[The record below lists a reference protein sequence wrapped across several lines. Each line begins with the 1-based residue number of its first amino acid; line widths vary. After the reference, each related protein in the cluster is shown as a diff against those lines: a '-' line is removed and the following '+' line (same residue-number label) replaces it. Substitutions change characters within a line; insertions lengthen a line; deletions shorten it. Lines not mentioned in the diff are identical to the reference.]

1 MDKSVF
7 TLRPE
12 NESCDCIICHK
23 KDVPMSDE
31 HIIPKALG
39 GYMHTWKVCKTCNSV
54 LGEKIDT
61 KLTDHEMMK
70 WERYEHQLKGESGK
84 DIPCPIEGTHFAD
97 DGKKY
102 RIVKEADGF
111 VTHCIPEIKKSSD
124 GKQITLT
131 IDPDEINSAEKII
144 SKYCK
149 RNGLGFDKDSLSASP
164 VRQKPSPGFE
174 MQMEIDLSNFK
185 MGLLKIA
192 YEFTACLIDDYVND
206 PEACKISSILHH
218 ASEDRLDEVD
228 FGGTGF
234 DDVFPKLF
242 GNYIDFTKDSRHYIM
257 LTSLNGQT
265 WCLVRLFNV
274 FCLAMKMSDRSYPL
288 SEEKIIAINDFRT
301 HDFELFT
308 LSELINKVC
317 HSKSVGYEFP
327 EYHRLKLQKYSYNS
341 RIAFY
346 CNDNHQNL
354 CFDEC
359 GNIMGTDVDII
370 AKWPEALVEMNVGE
384 GRYNIIYHICSKV
397 FLKILPSNE
406 LYPLDKVI
414 VENSID
420 KI

>member
-70 WERYEHQLKGESGK
+70 WERYERQLKGESGK

-274 FCLAMKMSDRSYPL
+274 FCLAIKMSDRSYPQP
-288 SEEKIIAINDFRT
+288 EENIIAVNDFKS

-308 LSELINKVC
+308 LDELTRKIC
-317 HSKSVGYEFP
+317 HTPSVGYRFP
-327 EYHRLKLQKYSYNS
+327 EDYNAKLQKLFSS
-341 RIAFY
+341 SQVATY
-346 CNDNHQNL
+346 CNANHQNL
-354 CFDEC
+354 CFDES
-359 GNIMGTDVDII
+359 GNMQGTVVDILRQ
-370 AKWPEALVEMNVGE
+370 WPDELVDVKIEDGKST
-384 GRYNIIYHICSKV
+384 IIYHIDSK
-397 FLKILPSNE
+397 LYLMMSPSNE
-406 LYPLDKVI
+406 LIPMDEVI
-414 VENSID
+414 MINSID